1 MNANI
6 RITTAGAFG
15 GKHELLQNGHGRVNL
30 KDMVYKINI
39 MCMISPTRHTHNAA
53 AAVTSQT
60 NKRHVVAV
68 KQLILVMLVYIVS
81 FVPMLLSMNLSGKS
95 VWIVYLVYINNVAN
109 FFIYLAVN
117 MDFRNETKVMINMI
131 LKKVRPTKEQNV
143 FVLS

>member
-1 MNANI
+1 MLHAI
-6 RITTAGAFG
+6 RHVQNTTA
-15 GKHELLQNGHGRVNL
+15 
-30 KDMVYKINI
+30 
-39 MCMISPTRHTHNAA
+39 T
-53 AAVTSQT
+53 VTSKT